1 MKYTVVALAVAVAVG
16 LTGCATHSQPRPVVV
31 PHASFADAANN
42 EFIKSSRDAISKLV
56 TELDTSAFSPVL
68 VATVVDVNDLR
79 QAKPLGRTLS
89 EQYASALA
97 TSGFAVKEMKL
108 RGDVFVR
115 ETTGELML
123 SREVQD
129 IARVHNATTV
139 LVGTYSVASQ
149 FTLVSL
155 KLVSTSTGQIIRAH
169 DYALPNNTDI
179 RALLR

>member
-1 MKYTVVALAVAVAVG
+1 MKYAVVAFSLAAIVG
-16 LTGCATHSQPRPVVV
+16 LAGCASNAQPRPVVV
-31 PHASFADAANN
+31 PHATFADAAAN
-42 EFIKSSRDAISKLV
+42 EFIKSSRDAISRLV
-56 TELDTSAFSPVL
+56 AGLDTSSFSPVL

-89 EQYASALA
+89 EQYATSLVA
-97 TSGFAVKEMKL
+97 SGFAVKEMKL

-149 FTLVSL
+149 FTFVSL
-155 KLVSTSTGQIIRAH
+155 KLVSTSTGQIVRAY
-169 DYALPNNTDI
+169 DYALPNNADV